1 MADDGIAH
9 LSALEQARLI
19 RSAQLSPVELVELYL
34 SRIERIDPTV
44 GSMITV
50 AADSALA
57 DAKDAES
64 KVQRGQLPPFH
75 GIPVVLKDVVDT
87 AGIRS
92 TYGSGAW
99 KDRVPER
106 DHAVVT
112 KLKSA
117 GFIILGKTKTPE
129 FSGGMVTEPL
139 AFGPC
144 RNPWDLN
151 RTCGGSSGGSGAAMA
166 ARLSSIALGGDD
178 GGSIRIPSN
187 WNGIFGIKPSRGRVS
202 CAPDPAAMHFTNGP
216 MALSVADAA
225 AMLDAISGYV
235 TGDGFWA
242 PPPARPFLDEVSVDP
257 GRLRVAVTVSAADGV
272 DVDPDV
278 ITATRRAGELLEQ
291 LGHHV
296 EEVDDW
302 PGRGTFPDNRAVP
315 LQFIY
320 GAKYDGLGR
329 WGVMPPAD
337 ELEPGQQLLIEMSR
351 QATAADVLLANHLAA
366 DTSRRVVAFFD
377 DYDVLVTPVM
387 ACRPPEVGRF
397 VDHPEEALG
406 LLSAV
411 QWTAQ
416 FSESGQPAV
425 AVPIGLDS
433 GGTPV
438 GVQIAGR
445 PADEATLI
453 RVASQLEEANPWIQR
468 VPPGC

>member
-1 MADDGIAH
+1 
-9 LSALEQARLI
+9 
-19 RSAQLSPVELVELYL
+19 
-34 SRIERIDPTV
+34 
-44 GSMITV
+44 
-50 AADSALA
+50 
-57 DAKDAES
+57 
-64 KVQRGQLPPFH
+64 
-75 GIPVVLKDVVDT
+75 
-87 AGIRS
+87 
-92 TYGSGAW
+92 
-99 KDRVPER
+99 
-106 DHAVVT
+106 
-112 KLKSA
+112 
-117 GFIILGKTKTPE
+117 
-129 FSGGMVTEPL
+129 
-139 AFGPC
+139 
-144 RNPWDLN
+144 
-151 RTCGGSSGGSGAAMA
+151 
-166 ARLSSIALGGDD
+166 
-178 GGSIRIPSN
+178 
-187 WNGIFGIKPSRGRVS
+187 
-202 CAPDPAAMHFTNGP
+202 MHFTNGP

-242 PPPARPFLDEVSVDP
+242 PPPTRPFLDEVGADP
-257 GRLRVAVTVSAADGV
+257 GRLRVAVTVSAADGIE
-272 DVDPDV
+272 VDPDV
-278 ITATRRAGELLEQ
+278 IAATRRAGRLLEQ
-291 LGHHV
+291 LGHRV

-302 PGRGTFPDNRAVP
+302 PGRGTFPDNRAIP

-329 WGVMPPAD
+329 WGLMPPAD

-366 DTSRRVVAFFD
+366 ETSRRVVAFFD

-425 AVPIGLDS
+425 ALPIGLDA

-438 GVQIAGR
+438 GVQVAGR

-453 RVASQLEEANPWIQR
+453 RVASQMEDANPWIQR

>member
-1 MADDGIAH
+1 M
-9 LSALEQARLI
+9 
-19 RSAQLSPVELVELYL
+19 
-34 SRIERIDPTV
+34 
-44 GSMITV
+44 
-50 AADSALA
+50 
-57 DAKDAES
+57 
-64 KVQRGQLPPFH
+64 
-75 GIPVVLKDVVDT
+75 
-87 AGIRS
+87 
-92 TYGSGAW
+92 
-99 KDRVPER
+99 
-106 DHAVVT
+106 
-112 KLKSA
+112 
-117 GFIILGKTKTPE
+117 
-129 FSGGMVTEPL
+129 
-139 AFGPC
+139 
-144 RNPWDLN
+144 
-151 RTCGGSSGGSGAAMA
+151 
-166 ARLSSIALGGDD
+166 
-178 GGSIRIPSN
+178 
-187 WNGIFGIKPSRGRVS
+187 
-202 CAPDPAAMHFTNGP
+202 
-216 MALSVADAA
+216 
-225 AMLDAISGYV
+225 
-235 TGDGFWA
+235 
-242 PPPARPFLDEVSVDP
+242 
-257 GRLRVAVTVSAADGV
+257 TVSAADGIE
-272 DVDPDV
+272 VDPDV
-278 ITATRRAGELLEQ
+278 NTATRRAGELLEQ

-296 EEVDDW
+296 EEIDDW

-337 ELEPGQQLLIEMSR
+337 QLEPGQQLLIEMSR

-366 DTSRRVVAFFD
+366 ETSRRVVAFFD
-377 DYDVLVTPVM
+377 DFDILVTPVM